1 MKEVV
6 GRPGTR
12 SSLAL
17 WVSQCVCAA
26 ASFAAMAVAHGSSH
40 YTAFR
45 ALLFSMELQFFWS
58 LFRAIADTKDLMA
71 QHAAYD
77 FKDVCWIVLFDWLMA
92 IVSVAS
98 ATASAGVAIYLERD
112 FHICRTHPH
121 LSCSPYKLSIILAFM
136 AWSFITASAAS
147 SFWLL
152 ASFF

>member
-6 GRPGTR
+6 GQPGTR

-17 WVSQCVCAA
+17 RVSQCVCAA

-58 LFRAIADTKDLMA
+58 LFRAMADTKDVMA

-77 FKDVCWIVLFDWLMA
+77 VKDVCWIVLFDWLTA

-112 FHICRTHPH
+112 FHICS
-121 LSCSPYKLSIILAFM
+121 LYKLSIILAFM
-136 AWSFITASAAS
+136 ACSVITASAAS
-147 SFWLL
+147 SFWVL
-152 ASFF
+152 ASLF